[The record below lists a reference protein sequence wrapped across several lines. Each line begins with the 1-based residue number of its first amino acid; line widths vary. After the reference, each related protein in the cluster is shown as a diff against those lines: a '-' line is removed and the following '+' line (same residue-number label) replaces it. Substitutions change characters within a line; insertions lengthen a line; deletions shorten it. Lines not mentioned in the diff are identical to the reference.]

1 MTFAN
6 SSGPTGQRLIVI
18 EQTSSTHACE
28 GKDKDNSYK
37 KNNKIKQKSTTV
49 CYNGF

>member
-1 MTFAN
+1 MTAN

-28 GKDKDNSYK
+28 GKNKDNSYK
-37 KNNKIKQKSTTV
+37 KIKQKSTTV